1 MNPLAETLRDLMDRH
16 KMTGAR
22 LAEEIGISATSVSQ
36 ILTGKTRP
44 RQVTLS
50 RMMRVLCESRADEQI
65 LLSAYEAQG
74 STKLPVSSVLDDEAN
89 AATEEERVRRFL
101 EMKATAVAF
110 RNKVAGTLDN
120 VPIPYQSDFTK
131 GSVITDFM
139 IQVGGKRIALECRAN
154 AKRDLE
160 KSLVSARIIRDEL
173 KCDQVLIVVPKTEDA
188 LAKACSAQNAI
199 QAITPRNLPQQLRM
213 PSKRKRR

>member
-1 MNPLAETLRDLMDRH
+1 MDRH

-22 LAEEIGISATSVSQ
+22 LAEAIGISATSVSQ

-50 RMMRVLCESRADEQI
+50 RMMRVLCESPEDEQV
-65 LLSAYEAQG
+65 LLSVYEAQG
-74 STKLPVSSVLDDEAN
+74 NIKLPVSSVLDDKAN

-101 EMKATAVAF
+101 EMKVEAVAF
-110 RNKVAGTLDN
+110 RNKVASTLDKI
-120 VPIPYQSDFTK
+120 PIPYQSDFTK
-131 GSVITDFM
+131 GSVITDFLIEM
-139 IQVGGKRIALECRAN
+139 DGKRIALECRAN
-154 AKRDLE
+154 VQRDRE
-160 KSLVSARIIRDEL
+160 KSLLSARIIRDEL
-173 KCDQVLIVVPKTEDA
+173 KCDKVLIVVPKMEDA

-199 QAITPRNLPQQLRM
+199 QAITPRNLTQQLRI